1 MLLPVVTGRSRR
13 TRWPIS
19 DPPLEAIEQP
29 RRGLCEK
36 LDEPDKS
43 SQAQKPRSPSWDC
56 DTWSMPSES
65 RVLLVSVAER
75 ADTPAV
81 PHPYERIPRPY
92 ERIRTL
98 GAV

>member
-1 MLLPVVTGRSRR
+1 MREDDLPAYLSTVTRNFCKRDG
-13 TRWPIS
+13 
-19 DPPLEAIEQP
+19 
-29 RRGLCEK
+29 C
-36 LDEPDKS
+36 
-43 SQAQKPRSPSWDC
+43 RSPSLSLSWDC

-75 ADTPAV
+75 ADTLAV
-81 PHPYERIPRPY
+81 PRPY